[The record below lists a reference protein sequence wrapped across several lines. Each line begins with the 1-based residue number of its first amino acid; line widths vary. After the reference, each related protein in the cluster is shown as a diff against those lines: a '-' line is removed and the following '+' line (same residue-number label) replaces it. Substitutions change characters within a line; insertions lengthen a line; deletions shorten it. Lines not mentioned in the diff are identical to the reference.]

1 MILETKIDNSFSN
14 ISIKYDSL
22 LNYFQIWL
30 GKSLGWNFCIC
41 NGRYS
46 FLVKQLKLT
55 AMVILTGILW
65 RFIWEKKWLFCCSY
79 NPDKSNIANHF
90 KSICKTLDKI
100 NVTHENLVLLGDFNV
115 EPEEKSIAE
124 FLNRYNLKN
133 LAKQNTCFKNPDKLT
148 YIQRWI

>member
-1 MILETKIDNSFSN
+1 
-14 ISIKYDSL
+14 
-22 LNYFQIWL
+22 
-30 GKSLGWNFCIC
+30 
-41 NGRYS
+41 
-46 FLVKQLKLT
+46 
-55 AMVILTGILW
+55 MVIL
-65 RFIWEKKWLFCCSY
+65 LFY
-79 NPDKSNIANHF
+79 KSNIANHF

-100 NVTHENLVLLGDFNV
+100 NVTCENLVLLGDFNV